1 MSNAVTGQF
10 RSLGNI
16 ATGVLALCAVVITV
30 LLVRRELWPA
40 AVTQSPLP
48 QRIAQW
54 RTFVRPGAME
64 GAPNARVTF
73 VVFADYQCPFC
84 RDLESKIAKVR
95 ASKGS
100 LIAYEYRNFPLA
112 GHSFARAA
120 AIAAECARR
129 QGRFQAFHDSLFA
142 QQDSLGKKP
151 WSQFAEQASV
161 HDLTTFNNCVA
172 DSATAAIVDDDL
184 KAGEK
189 LGVTGTP
196 TFLVNDRLLP
206 GTVPSDELD
215 QLVAKALH

>member
-1 MSNAVTGQF
+1 MSQ
-10 RSLGNI
+10 S
-16 ATGVLALCAVVITV
+16 
-30 LLVRRELWPA
+30 PA
-40 AVTQSPLP
+40 A
-48 QRIAQW
+48 QRISEW
-54 RTFVRPGAME
+54 RSFIRSGALE
-64 GAPNARVTF
+64 GAPNARVTL

-95 ASKGS
+95 ASRGS
-100 LIAYEYRNFPLA
+100 SIAYEYRNFPLA
-112 GHSFARAA
+112 GHPFARAA

-151 WSQFAEQASV
+151 WSKFAEQANVS
-161 HDLTTFNNCVA
+161 DLTTFNNCVG

-189 LGVTGTP
+189 LGVNGTP
-196 TFLVNDRLLP
+196 TFLVNDRLFP